1 MAQKINIP
9 RGLKL
14 SFKFFIWTGVSLIL
28 IFGIVWLLLQTSA
41 VQNYATKKVL
51 SMASE
56 KTNHEISIDNVRISW
71 FDEIKIDGFL
81 LKDYA
86 GDTLTNAETI
96 WVNYDLFKLISEEVM
111 EVEEMH
117 LESGAFNMT
126 KHSDSTELNLSVF
139 LKSLKEI
146 TKSDTATSKPIVLDR
161 VILEDFSFRMTD
173 ETKEENIKRIDFSH
187 LRLDISLAEITT
199 IKVQKDSI
207 VFEIRQ
213 FVASDRDNR
222 VSIRNMETKVGYTD
236 KFLVLDDLVLETE
249 YSIIGDSIRLDYNH
263 PSAMSSFIDSVDLY
277 VNIAKSNIHSND
289 VEAFTGIS
297 ALNNALKLSFE
308 MEGKIGDLR
317 IRNLHVVQGR
327 SYLNSDISLIGL
339 PVLEETFMDIFIDKT
354 RFYSH
359 DLSSYL
365 KNQDE
370 LFDKLEYLDINAV
383 FSGFIKNFSTKA
395 SVSTALGEVKADMNV
410 TMPEDR
416 KQTSYTGHLEMN
428 GFDLGPL
435 VGDTT
440 LLQRVSMK
448 GRVLGKG
455 ITRETATFLVD
466 LTAKDIGVK
475 NYSYDSLS
483 FKGYLAAKHFYGHF
497 GIEDPNCRISGIT
510 NMDLRKAPEKLSLNT
525 TIDTLFTKRLNLTE
539 EDFFLQ
545 TKINWKQ
552 THLDLDSLV
561 GSLKLSD
568 IVFNRDSTQSL
579 RLASAHI
586 ETSLDS
592 LERKVT
598 LDMPGISANL
608 SGDFTFKGL
617 FQFLER
623 EAADLSSYFDLKL
636 DSVSNN
642 DQPLLANL
650 TAELLD
656 INQYLGFFNPNIFVS
671 NGSNVDVTFEKK
683 ENSDAIISLYAWVD
697 SIQFNEDAFLQN
709 EVDMYASLD
718 SDSDGILG
726 SFLLSSKEQLWHS
739 IPNSERFVTE
749 GVWDNDKIEI
759 TTVIHQ
765 PETDMK
771 SRINGEITLLGDTI
785 EFKFLPSEISALGDR
800 WGFDSTNHIHIT
812 KAGISIESLDI
823 RSDNKL
829 ASLSGLLS
837 DSLHSQINLVTRNI
851 DLSQLNFV
859 LGIPIEG
866 TFDADFTIHRPVGE
880 PVQFEGNFNLHDF
893 FYKNLLIGN
902 INATSYWDEEE
913 EGVRARV
920 SVDRENF
927 RTIAVDGYYYPL
939 KEEQFDFDILF
950 DQADF
955 KMLEVFTEENL
966 SNVKGAASGNVK
978 FSGTAEKPVLTGTC
992 EIKEGGFQVNYL
1004 QTTYDFGG
1012 KILLKKGEIDF
1023 KDFVLRDIDGDSATF
1038 DGDIRHS
1045 YFTDITADL
1054 HVVAGKFNFLNTTSS
1069 DNSLYYG
1076 SAIASGNI
1084 FITGPLN
1091 DLVIK
1096 VNAKTEK
1103 GTRFFIPL
1111 SDSKDYEQAEFISFI
1126 DLSDTTKS
1134 VLDVINVVKQSLGL
1148 TIDFDL
1154 EVTPDAYV
1162 ELIFDIKTGDII
1174 RGRGNGNLKLKLD
1187 KNGNFE
1193 LYGPLTITEG
1203 AYNFT
1208 VPNFINKEF
1217 EVVPGG
1223 TIVWYGD
1230 PYSGSMEL
1238 TATYLQKASF
1248 GSLLSD
1254 PNAQQEGAMSI
1265 KYPVIVV
1272 LELKGDIL
1280 APNIEFD
1287 IALDESVSFAQ
1298 NTEVTKLI
1306 TQIKGDEQQLKR
1318 QVVSL
1323 LFFKRFSPLQS
1334 SFVGGGGGSGGSI
1347 GKSLSEFLTN
1357 QISYLATQL
1366 DENLEVEVDLT
1377 NLDQEGFNTFQLRLA
1392 YTFMDGRLK
1401 VTRGGD
1407 FTSATSENQN
1417 RVNDIIGDWSVEYIL
1432 TKDGKLRAKMFSQTN
1447 QSLLTNQSQQN
1458 METGLSLR
1466 YIKSFNSLKEALTKT
1481 RSDAIKRKEEEE
1493 HTEGKSGTD

>member
-9 RGLKL
+9 RWLKL
-14 SFKFFIWTGVSLIL
+14 SFKFFIWTGVSLIFL
-28 IFGIVWLLLQTSA
+28 VGIIWLLLQTSA
-41 VQNYATKKVL
+41 VQNFATQKVL

-56 KTNHEISIDNVRISW
+56 KTNHVINIDNVRISW
-71 FDEIKIDGFL
+71 FDQIEVDDFL
-81 LKDYA
+81 LMDYA
-86 GDTLTNAETI
+86 GDTLTNAKTI
-96 WVNYDLFKLISEEVM
+96 WVNYDLSKLISEEVM
-111 EVEEMH
+111 EVEEIH
-117 LESGAFNMT
+117 IESGGMNMT

-139 LKSLKEI
+139 LKSLNEI
-146 TKSDTATSKPIVLDR
+146 TKSDTVNNKPMILDR

-173 ETKEENIKRIDFSH
+173 ESKEENIKRIDFSH

-207 VFEIRQ
+207 AFEVSQ
-213 FVASDRDNR
+213 FVATDHAKRM
-222 VSIRNMETKVGYTD
+222 SIENLEMKVGYTD

-249 YSIIGDSIRLDYNH
+249 HSLIGDSIRLDYNH
-263 PSAMSSFIDSVDLY
+263 PSAMSSFADSVDLY
-277 VNIAKSNIHSND
+277 MNVTKSQIHSND
-289 VEAFTGIS
+289 AKAFTGS
-297 ALNNALKLSFE
+297 TVLKNSVNLSFE
-308 MEGKIGDLR
+308 MIGKISDLR
-317 IRNLHVVQGR
+317 IRNFKAIQGH
-327 SYLNSDISLIGL
+327 SFIDSDISLIGL
-339 PVLEETFMDIFIDKT
+339 PTLEETFMDVSISDMHL
-354 RFYSH
+354 YSNEM
-359 DLSSYL
+359 SSYIS
-365 KNQDE
+365 DREE
-370 LFDKLEYLDINAV
+370 LFDKLEYLDVKAV

-395 SVSTALGEVKADMNV
+395 SISTALGEMKADMNV
-410 TMPEDR
+410 TIPED
-416 KQTSYTGHLEMN
+416 KTQTSYTGHLEMK
-428 GFDLGPL
+428 GLDLGPL

-455 ITRETATFLVD
+455 TTRETATLLVD

-497 GIEDPNCRISGIT
+497 GIDDPNCKISGIT

-545 TKINWKQ
+545 AKINWKQ
-552 THLDLDSLV
+552 THLELDSLV

-568 IVFNRDSTQSL
+568 IIFNRDSTRTL
-579 RLASAHI
+579 RLESAHI

-592 LERKVT
+592 IERKVT
-598 LDMPGISANL
+598 LDMPGISADL
-608 SGDFTFKGL
+608 SGDFTFKNL

-623 EAADLSSYFDLKL
+623 EATDLSSYFDLKS
-636 DSVSNN
+636 DSVSYE
-642 DQPLLANL
+642 DEPLLANL
-650 TAELLD
+650 QADLLD
-656 INQYLGFFNPNIFVS
+656 INPYLEFFSPNIFVS
-671 NGSNVDVTFEKK
+671 NRSNVEMTFEKK
-683 ENSDAIISLYAWVD
+683 ENSDAIVSLYARAD
-697 SIQFNEDAFLQN
+697 SILFNEDAFLQN

-718 SDSDGILG
+718 SNSDGVLG
-726 SFLLSSKEQLWHS
+726 SFLFSSKEQHWQS
-739 IPNSERFVTE
+739 IPHSERFVTE
-749 GVWDNDKIEI
+749 GVWDNDKIEV

-765 PETDMK
+765 PETNTK
-771 SRINGEITLLGDTI
+771 SRINSEVTLLGDTI
-785 EFKFLPSEISALGDR
+785 EFKFLPSEISALGNR
-800 WGFDSTNHIHIT
+800 WGFDPTNHIHIT
-812 KAGISIESLDI
+812 KSGISIESLDI
-823 RSDNKL
+823 KSDNKL

-837 DSLHSQINLVTRNI
+837 DSLHSRVNLVTRNI
-851 DLSQLNFV
+851 DLSQLNSV

-866 TFDADFTIHRPVGE
+866 SFDANFTVHQPAGE

-893 FYKNLLIGN
+893 IYKDLLIGN
-902 INATSYWDEEE
+902 INATSYWDEEK

-927 RTIAVDGYYYPL
+927 RTIDVDGYYYPL
-939 KEEQFDFDILF
+939 RKERFDFDISF

-966 SNVKGAASGNVK
+966 SNVKGAASGKVN

-992 EIKEGGFQVNYL
+992 EIEEGGFKVNYL

-1012 KILLKKGEIDF
+1012 KILLEEGEIDF
-1023 KDFVLRDIDGDSATF
+1023 KDFVLRDADGDSATF
-1038 DGDIRHS
+1038 DGDIRHT

-1054 HVVAGKFNFLNTTSS
+1054 HVAADKFNFLNTTSS

-1076 SAIASGNI
+1076 SAIASGDI
-1084 FITGPLN
+1084 FITGALN

-1111 SDSKDYEQAEFISFI
+1111 SDSEDYEQAEFISFI
-1126 DLSDTTKS
+1126 DLSDTTRS
-1134 VLDVINVVKQSLGL
+1134 VEDVINVVKQSLGL

-1238 TATYLQKASF
+1238 TATYMQKASF

-1254 PNAQQEGAMSI
+1254 PNAQQDGAMSK

-1334 SFVGGGGGSGGSI
+1334 SFVGGGGSSGGSI

-1417 RVNDIIGDWSVEYIL
+1417 AVNDIIGDWSVEYML

-1466 YIKSFNSLKEALTKT
+1466 FIKSFNTFKDILTKT
-1481 RSDAIKRKEEEE
+1481 RSEAIQRKEDEDHES
-1493 HTEGKSGTD
+1493 GKSGTE